1 MERQTSPVARGSY
14 AATAP
19 TLIIALKE
27 GVFMLVTHRITDPAQ
42 PGVTQVIRRQAVLV
56 LCYPS
61 THVKRSNI

>member
-14 AATAP
+14 ATTAP
-19 TLIIALKE
+19 TLTIVLKE
-27 GVFMLVTHRITDPAQ
+27 GVFIFTHRITDPAQ
-42 PGVTQVIRRQAVLV
+42 PDLTQVIRRQAVLV